1 MSNNKDIIT
10 AFNEECPV
18 CFSEEGNMI
27 TLSCLH
33 RFHEGCLQGHT
44 NLKCPK
50 CRQVVINWSCKLKET
65 IEFNSIKFVNE
76 MDEEDRNSI
85 QTQET
90 NAERM
95 ELLSNISMFLQ
106 PPPQLEIMT
115 AFQYLQEEG
124 IPMYYLPQKV
134 LVSIKRGHPRPQ
146 PGVLFNAVISQTQE
160 RIMKDIYENSKNVEE
175 DDQDDNNNEDEE
187 DPFLEENYILEKVNR
202 NFKVIFID

>member
-1 MSNNKDIIT
+1 MSNKEDET
-10 AFNEECPV
+10 AFNEECPI
-18 CFSEEGNMI
+18 CFNEEGKMI

-33 RFHEGCLQGHT
+33 RFHEDCLQGHT

-50 CRQVVINWSCKLKET
+50 CRQLVVNWPLNLKEK
-65 IEFNSIKFVNE
+65 IESNYVKFVTE
-76 MDEEDRNSI
+76 MDEEDRQTL

-90 NAERM
+90 NSERM
-95 ELLSNISMFLQ
+95 NLLSNISMFLQ

-124 IPMYYLPQKV
+124 VPMYYLPQKV
-134 LVSIKRGHPRPQ
+134 LVSLKRGHPRPQ
-146 PGVLFNAVISQTQE
+146 AGMLFNAVIAQTQQ
-160 RIMKDIYENSKNVEE
+160 RMMKDICDDDDDYEY
-175 DDQDDNNNEDEE
+175 NNNEYDDDDDSDD